1 MTKTEL
7 PIKMLFKLPPEKAV
21 EYLNKKGYKI
31 THDWREM
38 WEDAHTKAF
47 TISKMADA
55 QLLKDSKQIID
66 KAISEG
72 WGTDK
77 AERELKRLYIKKGW
91 WGKRIDVDSKG
102 NAKVVQLGS
111 PRRVRTIFRTNL
123 ETAISAQRYLDQLE
137 DVDFAPYW
145 EYKAVLDNRTRP
157 SHRALNGKVFR
168 YDDEFWDKFY
178 PPNGWGCRCYV
189 VNLTEKQLKQAGLSV
204 EKSKG
209 KLSTEDVDV
218 GSPDLGTNDTDTD
231 NGQEGQTTSATEN
244 KKKENIKQV
253 SVYRSED
260 LNGQINTTK
269 TDAGWN
275 YNVGKYAWNLD
286 VLAYKAIAQLPEKM
300 QDNFISAMARNP
312 HRRAAILATINNM
325 LAKNFRKAEVE
336 LTITWLS
343 PMVLKFL
350 KNSNNKPVTPVIS
363 FERSQ
368 VSHSINPTIKVP
380 KQMLTEQQFKHIY
393 DYLNEPDEVFY
404 DPKKKQLLYVK
415 FLPKDEIENKRNCIK
430 IPVIIN
436 TIDPDRPTNYIG
448 TTGRVN
454 YNDVFNNPD
463 LIKIE

>member
-157 SHRALNGKVFR
+157 AHRALNGKVFR

-189 VNLTEKQLKQAGLSV
+189 VNLTEKQLKQAGLTV

-209 KLSTEDVDV
+209 KI
-218 GSPDLGTNDTDTD
+218 G
-231 NGQEGQTTSATEN
+231 
-244 KKKENIKQV
+244 
-253 SVYRSED
+253 
-260 LNGQINTTK
+260 
-269 TDAGWN
+269 
-275 YNVGKYAWNLD
+275 
-286 VLAYKAIAQLPEKM
+286 
-300 QDNFISAMARNP
+300 
-312 HRRAAILATINNM
+312 RAH
-325 LAKNFRKAEVE
+325 V
-336 LTITWLS
+336 
-343 PMVLKFL
+343 
-350 KNSNNKPVTPVIS
+350 
-363 FERSQ
+363 
-368 VSHSINPTIKVP
+368 
-380 KQMLTEQQFKHIY
+380 
-393 DYLNEPDEVFY
+393 
-404 DPKKKQLLYVK
+404 
-415 FLPKDEIENKRNCIK
+415 
-430 IPVIIN
+430 
-436 TIDPDRPTNYIG
+436 
-448 TTGRVN
+448 
-454 YNDVFNNPD
+454 
-463 LIKIE
+463 